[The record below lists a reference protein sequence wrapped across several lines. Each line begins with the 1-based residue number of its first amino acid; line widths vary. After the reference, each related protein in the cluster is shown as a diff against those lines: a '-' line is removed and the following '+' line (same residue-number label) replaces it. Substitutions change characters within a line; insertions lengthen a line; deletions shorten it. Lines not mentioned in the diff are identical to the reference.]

1 LVAKLSRRPR
11 GRHNEIVRQWE
22 IIRTLEESAHGK
34 GLRALADQLDVTQ
47 RTIRRDLE
55 VIERA
60 GFMLDHITV
69 NDERRW
75 ILKRE
80 FFHGVATRGFT
91 LSEMCALY
99 LSRSLVECLA
109 GAPFR
114 DDLASAF
121 AKIEEALP
129 PRLWRYIEQLPGVLA
144 SKGDA
149 PKKRGTNVPAY
160 LARLTDAV
168 LEHKRVAMQYE
179 SFSSRAV
186 KDYVIEPHRVL
197 YGQGGLYLHAF
208 VPIYGEIRTFAV
220 ERIKHL
226 ALLEDVFEP
235 HPVAEAGAFPD
246 SLGVYSGRPERVEL
260 EFTAKMTP
268 YILERDWHR
277 TQTIEKQPD
286 GSVRLS
292 LSVSV
297 DWALR
302 NWILS
307 FGSDVRVIEP
317 KRLAEQILDQLEE
330 ARRQYAPQLDFGAPD
345 SVPAAPSS
353 ASQRKLIRVR

>member
-1 LVAKLSRRPR
+1 VAKLPRRPR

-34 GLRALADQLDVTQ
+34 GLRALAEQLSVTQ
-47 RTIRRDLE
+47 RTIRRDLD

-75 ILKRE
+75 TLKRD
-80 FFHGVATRGFT
+80 FFRGVAARGFT

-99 LSRSLVECLA
+99 LSRSLLEHLA

-114 DDLASAF
+114 EDLASAF
-121 AKIEEALP
+121 AKIEDALP
-129 PRLWRYIEQLPGVLA
+129 ARLWRYIEQLPAVLS
-144 SKGDA
+144 SKGGA
-149 PKKRGTNVPAY
+149 QKKRGTDVPAY

-168 LEHKRVAMQYE
+168 LEHKRAAMRYE

-186 KDYVIEPHRVL
+186 KDYVIEPHRLL

-208 VPIYGEIRTFAV
+208 VPIYGEVRTFAV

-226 ALLEDVFEP
+226 AVLDETFEP
-235 HPVAEAGAFPD
+235 HAELDADAFAH
-246 SLGVYSGRPERVEL
+246 SMGVYSGRPERVEL
-260 EFTAKMTP
+260 EFSSKMSP
-268 YILERDWHR
+268 YILEREWHR
-277 TQTIEKQPD
+277 TQAVEKRPD
-286 GSVRLS
+286 GSVRLG
-292 LSVSV
+292 LDVSV

-307 FGSDVRVIEP
+307 FGGDVRVVEP
-317 KRLAEQILDQLEE
+317 KRLAEQILDELDE
-330 ARRQYAPQLDFGAPD
+330 ARRQYAPQLDFGPSDA
-345 SVPAAPSS
+345 VPS
-353 ASQRKLIRVR
+353 ASAPPAQRKLLRFR